1 MEELVER
8 WNGPRRG
15 WRISSGCGGGGLGE
29 KRWVS
34 DVHVQAGQVT
44 NRCTRATARFTL
56 RPRDKSFLTKSCC
69 DSGSRTDVSGPCC
82 FSPATNRPA
91 WNERKERKKQKC
103 PRKSTLPKERCRCWL
118 PLTPRLLTV
127 LLFVH
132 LGTRN
137 QSIQRNVSKFLK
149 NCKIG
154 TIVLIGNVALGK
166 ESCLVAFSFYRC
178 WNEKGSYK
186 FGMQNLNNC
195 VIANIV
201 LKKKSCLMK
210 KDLIEVNFEFLISLE
225 SSLENWNDWF
235 QKRQLSRPFIDLEI
249 KKDRARWIYPTKII
263 RVFQCKIGTIVL
275 IGNIALG
282 KENCLVKK
290 DLIEIFEFLILL
302 ENLLE
307 NWNNCLMA
315 SSQKRELPRPFIDLI

>member
-1 MEELVER
+1 M
-8 WNGPRRG
+8 
-15 WRISSGCGGGGLGE
+15 E
-29 KRWVS
+29 KRVVS
-34 DVHVQAGQVT
+34 LPFRFIDVEMKKD
-44 NRCTRATARFTL
+44 RASL
-56 RPRDKSFLTKSCC
+56 
-69 DSGSRTDVSGPCC
+69 
-82 FSPATNRPA
+82 
-91 WNERKERKKQKC
+91 E
-103 PRKSTLPKERCRCWL
+103 
-118 PLTPRLLTV
+118 
-127 LLFVH
+127 
-132 LGTRN
+132 
-137 QSIQRNVSKFLK
+137 
-149 NCKIG
+149 CKIW
-154 TIVLIGNVALGK
+154 I
-166 ESCLVAFSFYRC
+166 
-178 WNEKGSYK
+178 
-186 FGMQNLNNC
+186 NC

-201 LKKKSCLMK
+201 LEKKSCLELK

-263 RVFQCKIGTIVL
+263 RVFQCKIGIIVL